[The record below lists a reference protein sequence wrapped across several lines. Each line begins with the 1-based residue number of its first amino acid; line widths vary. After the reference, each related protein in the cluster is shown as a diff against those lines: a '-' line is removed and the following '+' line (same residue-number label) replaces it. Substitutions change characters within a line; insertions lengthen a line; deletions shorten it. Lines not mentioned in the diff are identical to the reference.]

1 MAMQG
6 PPPPAKGMSPQDY
19 YNALISQGVRPYQAY
34 QAVQSN
40 YGPPKSKE
48 QQAKDAAKGKQS
60 YAIGQTVGTVG
71 GAIATNEA
79 LKGFPN
85 VRSTFGSETQAPTTT
100 TTTPPQGY
108 NTSGRIGVTRAVPPT
123 TVDGSGSTV
132 NLDAKPVTEVGATTM
147 PDGTPGTQMSDG
159 GKVGQNG
166 KIVNPD
172 GSPGG
177 SISGQALAGLQIA
190 GGAAQ
195 AYNGYKQ
202 YQSGE
207 KLGGAAN
214 MAGGA
219 YGVAAGTQALANG
232 GTAGS
237 LGQYAPAVG
246 TAVAAAQIGQQMIS
260 DKGASGDRAAKSQA
274 EAQKAALLWIP
285 GYGWVAYAA
294 LAGLDAITGGKAT
307 KALMDYNKLNA
318 KITDKFDLGLGKNI
332 RSRVFHQST
341 KGVQEMHTGQL
352 LQQSDDPQWQQYV
365 VGMRAQVKEGP
376 KDKEKPF
383 GLYKTWNEA
392 KAAGLQA
399 DTLTGVYGNLDAFK
413 PAYADKAGVPNWA
426 KLNFDQQKAVT
437 QRLIDEDMYSSK
449 KGEVVIADKEK
460 ARRIYEE
467 MAKTNFGVPQASQQ
481 VARPE
486 AGQVARTSPGM
497 YMNDQGVV
505 KPANNVRAA
514 LEKFYTQPKEKK
526 NGPKVS
532 AF

>member
-1 MAMQG
+1 MAQYNQPRPDPEITYNDPIAYIYYLRSRGLNPMQVDQLVTQRFG
-6 PPPPAKGMSPQDY
+6 PGKT
-19 YNALISQGVRPYQAY
+19 
-34 QAVQSN
+34 
-40 YGPPKSKE
+40 PKDRE
-48 QQAKDAAKGKQS
+48 NDAAKAAEKAG
-60 YAIGQTVGTVG
+60 YAQTAGTVG
-71 GAIATNEA
+71 GAVAATQIPR
-79 LKGFPN
+79 LFDGSP
-85 VRSTFGSETQAPTTT
+85 STTP
-100 TTTPPQGY
+100 PPQGY
-108 NTSGRIGVTRAVPPT
+108 NTSGRIGVTRPVPPATT
-123 TVDGSGSTV
+123 TVDGSGSNV
-132 NLDAKPVTEVGATTM
+132 NINTQPITEVGSTTM
-147 PDGTPGTQMSDG
+147 PDGSPGTLMSDG

-177 SISGQALAGLQIA
+177 SVSGQALAGLQIA

-195 AYNGYKQ
+195 AYSGYKQ

-214 MAGGA
+214 IAGGA
-219 YGVAAGTQALANG
+219 YMTAAGAQSLASG
-232 GTAGS
+232 GTASS
-237 LGQYAPAVG
+237 LGSYAPGVG

-260 DKGASGDRAAKSQA
+260 DKASSGDRAAKSQA

-352 LQQSDDPQWQQYV
+352 LQQSDDPQWQNYV

-383 GLYKTWNEA
+383 AGQYKTFDEY
-392 KAAGLQA
+392 KKAGLRA
-399 DTLTGVYGNLDAFK
+399 DDLTGVYGNIDAFK
-413 PAYADKAGVPNWA
+413 PAYADKAGMPNWA
-426 KLNFDQQKAVT
+426 KLSFDQQKAVT

-449 KGEVVIADKEK
+449 KGEVVIRDKEK
-460 ARRIYEE
+460 ARRIYED
-467 MAKTNFGVPQASQQ
+467 MAKTNFGANKPSVVAPQIVNKPPAPIDSKSKKQSIRDVLQ
-481 VARPE
+481 
-486 AGQVARTSPGM
+486 SK
-497 YMNDQGVV
+497 MN
-505 KPANNVRAA
+505 R
-514 LEKFYTQPKEKK
+514 
-526 NGPKVS
+526 
-532 AF
+532 

>member
-1 MAMQG
+1 MAMRS
-6 PPPPAKGMSPQDY
+6 PPPPAKGMDARSY
-19 YNALISQGVRPYQAY
+19 YIELVNQGFSNEQAY
-34 QAVQSN
+34 QAVQQS
-40 YGPPKSKE
+40 YGPPRSPQ
-48 QQAKDAAKGKQS
+48 QQAKDKAKGEQTNAIAGAGGTVAG
-60 YAIGQTVGTVG
+60 AIGGKIVIDKAGKWWDAQTGTEVSADVANSG
-71 GAIATNEA
+71 M
-79 LKGFPN
+79 K
-85 VRSTFGSETQAPTTT
+85 
-100 TTTPPQGY
+100 
-108 NTSGRIGVTRAVPPT
+108 TSGTIGVSRPVPPPTT

-132 NLDAKPVTEVGATTM
+132 NLDAKPITEVGSTTM
-147 PDGTPGTQMSDG
+147 PDGSPGTLMSDG

-177 SISGQALAGLQIA
+177 SVSGQALAGLQVV

-352 LQQSDDPQWQQYV
+352 LQQSDDPQWQNYV
-365 VGMRAQVKEGP
+365 IGMRAQVKEGP
-376 KDKEKPF
+376 KDKERPF

-449 KGEVVIADKEK
+449 KGEVVIRDKEK
-460 ARRIYEE
+460 ARKIYED

-481 VARPE
+481 VARPK

-505 KPANNVRAA
+505 KPANNVRSA